1 MGENLI
7 RQNRKPS
14 LQELQVFGFMM
25 QNPTSD
31 FYGLEI
37 MKGAG
42 VLAGSLYPLLAR
54 WEQRGWVSSD
64 WENIDEKREGRRRR
78 RYYHLTPDGL
88 SYAKRVIEHET
99 KAFAK
104 VGMLSQ

>member
-1 MGENLI
+1 MESGGLM

-54 WEQRGWVSSD
+54 WEQRGWVSSG
-64 WENIDEKREGRRRR
+64 WENIDEKKEGRRRR
-78 RYYHLTPDGL
+78 RYYHLTPDGI
-88 SYAKRVIEHET
+88 SFAKRIIEQET
-99 KAFAK
+99 KVFTK
-104 VGMLSQ
+104 LGMLS